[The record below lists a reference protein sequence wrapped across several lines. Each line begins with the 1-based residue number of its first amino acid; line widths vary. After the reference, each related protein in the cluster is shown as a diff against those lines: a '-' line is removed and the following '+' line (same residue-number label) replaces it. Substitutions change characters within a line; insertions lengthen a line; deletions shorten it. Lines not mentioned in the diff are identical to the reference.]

1 MAKYTKDTVQAI
13 PDSDIAKELLAAQQ
27 ENIATGNPDV
37 QLITD
42 EIGRRIAEASNLRI
56 ENSKLKITLKKLEN
70 SSETTGSDGH
80 Y

>member
-37 QLITD
+37 HLITL
-42 EIGRRIAEASNLRI
+42 EIGRRLSLAAELAAENLR
-56 ENSKLKITLKKLEN
+56 LKEST
-70 SSETTGSDGH
+70 STVPTGQGGWKDNN
-80 Y
+80 